1 MADPARARK
10 IADRTKVVV
19 AEYLEHR
26 VKDERLGFV
35 TITDVRVT
43 GDLQHATVFYT
54 AYGSDEERA
63 ATAAAI
69 ESARGKIRSAV
80 GKALGIRLTPSLEFV
95 PDALPEGAAHLED
108 ALLQI
113 DVGDEVDLRIIDR
126 GVGAITLNNINLA
139 VASDAIIIG
148 FNVRAEGQNADVAD
162 REGVEIRYY
171 SVIYQAIEEIEAA
184 LKGMLKPEFEEVR
197 LGEAEIREIF
207 RSSKFGN
214 IAGSI
219 VRSGE
224 IRRGG
229 RARILR
235 NGTVI
240 GESLEI
246 AGLRRFKDDV
256 TEVREGFEC
265 GINLGS
271 FNDLQI
277 GDTIQTFEMREKP
290 RV

>member
-63 ATAAAI
+63 ATAEAI

-108 ALLQI
+108 VLVATRAA
-113 DVGDEVDLRIIDR
+113 DAE
-126 GVGAITLNNINLA
+126 LA
-139 VASDAIIIG
+139 RS
-148 FNVRAEGQNADVAD
+148 
-162 REGVEIRYY
+162 REGATYAGDADPY
-171 SVIYQAIEEIEAA
+171 
-184 LKGMLKPEFEEVR
+184 KKP
-197 LGEAEIREIF
+197 AD
-207 RSSKFGN
+207 
-214 IAGSI
+214 A
-219 VRSGE
+219 
-224 IRRGG
+224 
-229 RARILR
+229 
-235 NGTVI
+235 
-240 GESLEI
+240 
-246 AGLRRFKDDV
+246 DD
-256 TEVREGFEC
+256 
-265 GINLGS
+265 
-271 FNDLQI
+271 D
-277 GDTIQTFEMREKP
+277 DDA
-290 RV
+290 